1 MAVVFFKIPVF
12 KPDKSTPLIFLTVAA
27 LPTDVTSPVKFA
39 FVVTVAALPV
49 TLPTIGAV
57 TVKFANVPTLVKLD
71 ARTLLASVAP
81 VKVEASATAE
91 IVISALP
98 SKSTLLIFL
107 GAANFVAVAALP
119 VTLPTIVEVKVWA
132 PVKV

>member
-1 MAVVFFKIPVF
+1 MF
-12 KPDKSTPLIFLTVAA
+12 IFLGAANFVA
-27 LPTDVTSPVKFA
+27 
-39 FVVTVAALPV
+39 VAALPV
-49 TLPTIGAV
+49 TLPAIGAV

-81 VKVEASATAE
+81 VKFEAAATAE

-119 VTLPTIVEVKVWA
+119 VTLPAIAEVNV
-132 PVKV
+132 